1 MRWSYILFEYQ
12 LKGHYV
18 SGRYGFA
25 PNAAGSKQLTRT
37 LSIKVEAH

>member
-1 MRWSYILFEYQ
+1 MRWSYILFEYH
-12 LKGHYV
+12 LKGHV

-25 PNAAGSKQLTRT
+25 LNAAGSKQLTRT